1 MSPLSAYADF
11 MAKTADS
18 SKTRSA
24 PKTRVIG
31 GYEVKPVKPVTKI
44 PAETAARIREAVRS
58 VYGEKKK
65 A

>member
-1 MSPLSAYADF
+1 MTAKKSPSSA
-11 MAKTADS
+11 
-18 SKTRSA
+18 A

-31 GYEVKPVKPVTKI
+31 GHEVKPMKPVTKI
-44 PAETAARIREAVRS
+44 SAETAARIREAVRD